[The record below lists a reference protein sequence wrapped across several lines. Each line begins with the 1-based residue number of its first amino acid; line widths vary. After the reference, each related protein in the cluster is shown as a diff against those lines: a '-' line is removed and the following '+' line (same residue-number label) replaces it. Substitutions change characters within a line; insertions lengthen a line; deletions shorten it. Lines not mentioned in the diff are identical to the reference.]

1 MTKRKELYAAD
12 SIKEIRQKLEKWGK
26 EVYNTKKERQEP
38 FRTFSGLPIKSL
50 YTPDDISGIDYL
62 QDMGFP
68 GEEPFV
74 RGVQKAPG

>member
-50 YTPDDISGIDYL
+50 YTPDDISEID
-62 QDMGFP
+62 
-68 GEEPFV
+68 
-74 RGVQKAPG
+74 